1 VAHPDDESFGL
12 GAVLAAMVGEGAE
25 VGVLC
30 LTHGEAS
37 TLHGVDGDLRAVR
50 EGELAEAAG
59 VLGARRT
66 WLLDHPDGALSD
78 VGMSV
83 VVADVLSAAS
93 AMSAEAFMVFD
104 PSGVTGHPDHA
115 TAAAAALRAADI
127 LDIPVVG
134 WTLPA
139 EVAQTLNAENGTSFT
154 GHAAGDITYRVRV
167 RREVSAARG
176 RRARQPG
183 VAGSGFVQPGGP
195 PGFVFC
201 ARVADHPRVQF
212 RWVEP
217 GGPDG
222 PASVEDTLACLAQAR
237 QAQGAERVLDDA
249 VHARAYAA
257 WDRARA
263 DIVMH
268 WNDAADPANLA
279 ATVAPTVQRAV
290 ELVRRAR
297 PTDMPLDEADR
308 LVDRLQTTYPP
319 RILRQVRQVTGSAQ
333 SAPDQVRAL
342 ARLADELGLQLRLAA
357 GAAPGDRG
365 RRRPPR
371 LLARHHRPRTRL
383 TALPDQGVRRP

>member
-1 VAHPDDESFGL
+1 LP
-12 GAVLAAMVGEGAE
+12 
-25 VGVLC
+25 
-30 LTHGEAS
+30 
-37 TLHGVDGDLRAVR
+37 
-50 EGELAEAAG
+50 AAG
-59 VLGARRT
+59 
-66 WLLDHPDGALSD
+66 S
-78 VGMSV
+78 SN
-83 VVADVLSAAS
+83 
-93 AMSAEAFMVFD
+93 
-104 PSGVTGHPDHA
+104 
-115 TAAAAALRAADI
+115 
-127 LDIPVVG
+127 PV
-134 WTLPA
+134 W
-139 EVAQTLNAENGTSFT
+139 
-154 GHAAGDITYRVRV
+154 
-167 RREVSAARG
+167 
-176 RRARQPG
+176 
-183 VAGSGFVQPGGP
+183 P

-268 WNDAADPANLA
+268 WNDATDPANLA

-342 ARLADELGLQLRLAA
+342 ARLADELGLQPSSPPEPLPEIEDDDVHLVCWLAIT
-357 GAAPGDRG
+357 G
-365 RRRPPR
+365 RER
-371 LLARHHRPRTRL
+371 
-383 TALPDQGVRRP
+383 D